1 MAFLTVEDLV
11 GTVEVVVFPKDYE
24 TNSALLSEDSKVF
37 IQGRVSG
44 EEEKA
49 SKLICERIIPF
60 DQARRELWVKFA
72 TLEDYRRDSEKL
84 MQLLEDSDGRD
95 MVVLYIES
103 PKSMKR
109 LPDRNSVHID
119 EELMVKLTKEFG
131 ENNVKVVEKGIENT
145 GRML

>member
-1 MAFLTVEDLV
+1 
-11 GTVEVVVFPKDYE
+11 
-24 TNSALLSEDSKVF
+24 
-37 IQGRVSG
+37 
-44 EEEKA
+44 
-49 SKLICERIIPF
+49 
-60 DQARRELWVKFA
+60 
-72 TLEDYRRDSEKL
+72 